1 MSLQISENCQAILLL
16 TAPLMVGKV
25 SARAELLKQS
35 EYSDLTRFLL
45 QEGFQPSDLL
55 RPQSPA
61 MRQAENLFGP
71 GRLPHLMGRGFQLA
85 QALDYWSAR
94 SIWVVS
100 RADARYPKRVKSRLK
115 HEAPPVMYGCG
126 DVDLVDNGGLAV
138 VGSRDADDEMLNYA
152 QRAGERAASAGRGL
166 ISGGA
171 KGVDSAAMDGA
182 EAFGGIVC
190 NVMAEGLAQA
200 AISRRFRDGLQ
211 ERRTLLISPYDP
223 SSGFNVGH
231 AIARNKFIFALADV
245 GLVVNSDLE
254 RGGTWAGAIEQLRKL
269 HFVTLYI
276 RSSGKRSAGLD
287 ALLREG
293 ALPWPEPED
302 GQALEALFAAQPND
316 SKAAA
321 DASYQGHLDFK
332 IAAGTSS
339 GVSDA
344 VLDAVRQV
352 SMVKEPPSDSG
363 ALQEGA
369 PNSSTTTAK
378 STLVEATSGP
388 RIELK
393 QAMFAT
399 FERLIR
405 QVLHTPK
412 KAAQIADELD
422 LNQIQTRNWLD
433 RLVAKGVIEKKKSD
447 ATYRLALRSL

>member
-1 MSLQISENCQAILLL
+1 MSLQISANCQAILLL

-25 SARAELLKQS
+25 GTRAELLKQS
-35 EYSDLTRFLL
+35 EYSDLTRFLV
-45 QEGFQPSDLL
+45 QEGFQPSDLIS
-55 RPQSPA
+55 PQSPA
-61 MRQAENLFGP
+61 LRQAENLFGP
-71 GRLPHLMGRGFQLA
+71 GRLTRLVGRGFQLA

-100 RADARYPKRVKSRLK
+100 RADARYPKRIKSRLK
-115 HEAPPVMYGCG
+115 HDAPPVMYGCG
-126 DVDLVDNGGLAV
+126 DSDLVDNGGLAV
-138 VGSRDADDEMLNYA
+138 VGSRDADDEMLSYA
-152 QRAGERAASAGRGL
+152 QRAGERAASTGKGL

-182 EAFGGIVC
+182 EALGGIVC

-223 SSGFNVGH
+223 SAGFNVGH

-269 HFVTLYI
+269 HFVPLYI

-302 GQALEALFAAQPND
+302 GEALEALFADRSND
-316 SKAAA
+316 SQAAAAAAA
-321 DASYQGHLDFK
+321 DDQGHLDFK
-332 IAAGTSS
+332 IAASAPS
-339 GVSDA
+339 RASDA
-344 VLDAVRQV
+344 GLDAARQV
-352 SMVKEPPSDSG
+352 SMHEEPPSDPE
-363 ALQEGA
+363 ALKEGA
-369 PNSSTTTAK
+369 SDPSTATAK
-378 STLVEATSGP
+378 STLVEAPSGP
-388 RIELK
+388 PVGLK
-393 QAMFAT
+393 QEMFAT

-405 QVLHTPK
+405 QVLHAPK

-422 LNQIQTRNWLD
+422 LNQMQTRDWLD
-433 RLVAKGVIEKKKSD
+433 RLVAKGLIEKKKSD
-447 ATYRLALRSL
+447 ATYRLAA

>member
-1 MSLQISENCQAILLL
+1 MSLQISANCQAILLL
-16 TAPLMVGKV
+16 TAPLMVGRV
-25 SARAELLKQS
+25 GTRAELLKQS
-35 EYSDLTRFLL
+35 EYSDLTRFLV

-61 MRQAENLFGP
+61 LRQAENLFGP
-71 GRLPHLMGRGFQLA
+71 GRLTRLVGRGFQLA
-85 QALDYWSAR
+85 QALDYWNAR

-100 RADARYPKRVKSRLK
+100 RADAQYPKRVKSRLK

-126 DVDLVDNGGLAV
+126 DLDLVDNGGLAV
-138 VGSRDADDEMLNYA
+138 VGSRDADDAMLIYA
-152 QRAGERAASAGRGL
+152 RRAGERAASAGRGL

-171 KGVDSAAMDGA
+171 KGIDSAAMDGA
-182 EAFGGIVC
+182 EALGGIVC

-223 SSGFNVGH
+223 SAGFNVGH
-231 AIARNKFIFALADV
+231 AMARNKFIFALADV

-269 HFVTLYI
+269 HFVPLYV

-302 GQALEALFAAQPND
+302 GAALEPLFAERSNNSQV
-316 SKAAA
+316 
-321 DASYQGHLDFK
+321 ASASDQGQLDFK
-332 IAAGTSS
+332 IAPSATS
-339 GVSDA
+339 VLSDA
-344 VLDAVRQV
+344 VTDATRQL
-352 SMVKEPPSDSG
+352 SILEELRSNPD
-363 ALQEGA
+363 ALEEGA
-369 PNSSTTTAK
+369 TGPSAANAK
-378 STLVEATSGP
+378 STPVEAPSGP
-388 RIELK
+388 PVGLNRE
-393 QAMFAT
+393 MFAT

-405 QVLHTPK
+405 QVLLAPK

-422 LNQIQTRNWLD
+422 LNQMQTRAWLD

-447 ATYRLALRSL
+447 ATYRLAT

>member
-25 SARAELLKQS
+25 GARAELLKQR
-35 EYSDLTRFLL
+35 EYSDLTRFLV

-61 MRQAENLFGP
+61 LRQAEKLFGA
-71 GRLPHLMGRGFQLA
+71 GRLTRLVGRGFQLA
-85 QALDYWSAR
+85 QALDHWSAR

-115 HEAPPVMYGCG
+115 QEAPPVMYGCG
-126 DVDLVDNGGLAV
+126 DLELVDNGGLAV
-138 VGSRDADDEMLNYA
+138 VGSRDADDEMLSYA
-152 QRAGERAASAGRGL
+152 QRAGERAASAGRVL

-182 EAFGGIVC
+182 DALGGIVC

-223 SSGFNVGH
+223 SAGFNVGH

-269 HFVTLYI
+269 HFVPLYV

-293 ALPWPEPED
+293 ALPWPEPKD
-302 GQALEALFAAQPND
+302 GEALEALFADRSND
-316 SKAAA
+316 SQATAC
-321 DASYQGHLDFK
+321 QRHLDFK
-332 IAAGTSS
+332 IAAGAPS
-339 GVSDA
+339 GGSDA
-344 VLDAVRQV
+344 VQDAAHQA
-352 SMVKEPPSDSG
+352 SMFEEPASDPEALEEGKSDPST
-363 ALQEGA
+363 A
-369 PNSSTTTAK
+369 TAK
-378 STLVEATSGP
+378 STILEAPSSP
-388 RIELK
+388 PVDLK
-393 QAMFAT
+393 QEMLAT

-405 QVLHTPK
+405 QLLVAPK
-412 KAAQIADELD
+412 KAAQIADELE
-422 LNQIQTRNWLD
+422 LNQMQTRHWLD
-433 RLVAKGVIEKKKSD
+433 RLVTKGVIEKKKSD
-447 ATYRLALRSL
+447 ATYRLVV

>member
-1 MSLQISENCQAILLL
+1 MSLQISANCQAILLL

-25 SARAELLKQS
+25 GTRAELLKQR
-35 EYSDLTRFLL
+35 EYTDLTRFLVH
-45 QEGFQPSDLL
+45 EGFQPSDLL

-61 MRQAENLFGP
+61 MSQAENLFGP
-71 GRLPHLMGRGFQLA
+71 GRLARLLGRGFQLA

-126 DVDLVDNGGLAV
+126 DLDLVDNGGLAV
-138 VGSRDADDEMLNYA
+138 VGSRDADDEILDYA
-152 QRAGERAASAGRGL
+152 QRAGVRAASAGRGL

-182 EAFGGIVC
+182 EALGGVVC

-211 ERRTLLISPYDP
+211 EKRTLLISPYDP
-223 SSGFNVGH
+223 SAGFNVGH

-269 HFVTLYI
+269 HFVPLYI

-302 GQALEALFAAQPND
+302 GKALEALFADRSNGSQ
-316 SKAAA
+316 AAA
-321 DASYQGHLDFK
+321 HQGHLDFK
-332 IAAGTSS
+332 IAAGAPS

-344 VLDAVRQV
+344 VLDATRQV
-352 SMVKEPPSDSG
+352 SMLEEPPSDPEALGVG
-363 ALQEGA
+363 ASDHSIA
-369 PNSSTTTAK
+369 TAK
-378 STLVEATSGP
+378 STFIEAPSAQP
-388 RIELK
+388 VDLK
-393 QAMFAT
+393 QEMLAT
-399 FERLIR
+399 FERLIQ
-405 QVLHTPK
+405 QVLDAPK
-412 KAAQIADELD
+412 KATQIADELD
-422 LNQIQTRNWLD
+422 LNQRQTRDWLD
-433 RLVAKGVIEKKKSD
+433 RLIAKGVIEKKSD
-447 ATYRLALRSL
+447 ATYRLAA

>member
-1 MSLQISENCQAILLL
+1 MTLQISANCQAILLL

-25 SARAELLKQS
+25 STRAELLKQS
-35 EYSDLTRFLL
+35 EYTNLTRFLKH
-45 QEGFQPSDLL
+45 EGFQPSDLL
-55 RPQSPA
+55 HAQSTA
-61 MRQAENLFGP
+61 LRQAENLFVP
-71 GRLPHLMGRGFQLA
+71 GRLTSLLGRGFQLA

-100 RADARYPKRVKSRLK
+100 RADAGYPKRIKSRLK

-126 DVDLVDNGGLAV
+126 DLNLVDNGGLAV
-138 VGSRDADDEMLNYA
+138 VGSRDADDEVLRYA

-182 EAFGGIVC
+182 ETLGGIVC

-211 ERRTLLISPYDP
+211 KKRTLLISPYDP
-223 SSGFNVGH
+223 SAGFNVGH

-269 HFVTLYI
+269 HFVPLYI

-293 ALPWPEPED
+293 ALPWPEPQDVET
-302 GQALEALFAAQPND
+302 LEALFTDRSND
-316 SKAAA
+316 SHAA
-321 DASYQGHLDFK
+321 YQGHFDFK
-332 IAAGTSS
+332 IPAGAPS

-344 VLDAVRQV
+344 VLDTGRQ
-352 SMVKEPPSDSG
+352 MLMLEEPPSGPASLEDG
-363 ALQEGA
+363 ASDLSA
-369 PNSSTTTAK
+369 AAAK
-378 STLVEATSGP
+378 SILVEAPSGP
-388 RIELK
+388 LVGLK
-393 QAMFAT
+393 QEMFAT
-399 FERLIR
+399 FERLIP
-405 QVLHTPK
+405 QVLHVPK

-422 LNQIQTRNWLD
+422 LNQMQTRDWLG
-433 RLVAKGVIEKKKSD
+433 RLVAKGLIEKKKSD
-447 ATYRLALRSL
+447 ATYRLAS

>member
-16 TAPLMVGKV
+16 TAPLMVGKAG
-25 SARAELLKQS
+25 ARAELLKQS
-35 EYSDLTRFLL
+35 EYSDLTRFLV

-61 MRQAENLFGP
+61 LRQAENLFGL
-71 GRLPHLMGRGFQLA
+71 GRLTRLVGRGFQLA

-100 RADARYPKRVKSRLK
+100 RADARYPKRIKSRLK
-115 HEAPPVMYGCG
+115 HDAPPIMYGCG
-126 DVDLVDNGGLAV
+126 DPDLVDNGGLAV
-138 VGSRDADDEMLNYA
+138 VGSRDADDEMLSYA

-171 KGVDSAAMDGA
+171 KGVDSAAMVGA
-182 EAFGGIVC
+182 EALGGIVC

-211 ERRTLLISPYDP
+211 KRRTLLISPYDP
-223 SSGFNVGH
+223 SAGFNVGH

-269 HFVTLYI
+269 HFVPLYI

-293 ALPWPEPED
+293 ALPWPELKD
-302 GQALEALFAAQPND
+302 GEALEALFADQSND
-316 SKAAA
+316 SQAAA
-321 DASYQGHLDFK
+321 AAAAAYQGQLDFK
-332 IAAGTSS
+332 IAAGAPS

-344 VLDAVRQV
+344 VPDAARQV
-352 SMVKEPPSDSG
+352 SMLEEPPSDPE
-363 ALQEGA
+363 ALEEGA
-369 PNSSTTTAK
+369 SGPSTATAK
-378 STLVEATSGP
+378 STLLEVPSSP
-388 RIELK
+388 PVDLK
-393 QAMFAT
+393 QEMFAT

-405 QVLHTPK
+405 QLLHAPK

-422 LNQIQTRNWLD
+422 LNQMQTRNWLD
-433 RLVAKGVIEKKKSD
+433 RLVAKGVVKKKKSD
-447 ATYRLALRSL
+447 ATYRLAA

>member
-25 SARAELLKQS
+25 GARAELLKQS
-35 EYSDLTRFLL
+35 EYSDLTRFLV

-61 MRQAENLFGP
+61 LRQAENLFGL
-71 GRLPHLMGRGFQLA
+71 GRLTRLVGRGFQLA

-126 DVDLVDNGGLAV
+126 DLDLVDNGGLAV
-138 VGSRDADDEMLNYA
+138 VGSRDADDEMLSYA

-171 KGVDSAAMDGA
+171 KGVDSAAMGGA
-182 EAFGGIVC
+182 EALGGIVC

-223 SSGFNVGH
+223 SAGFNVGH

-269 HFVTLYI
+269 RFVPLYI

-302 GQALEALFAAQPND
+302 GEALEALFADRSND
-316 SKAAA
+316 SQAAA
-321 DASYQGHLDFK
+321 AAAFQGHLDFK
-332 IAAGTSS
+332 IAAGAPSR
-339 GVSDA
+339 VSDA
-344 VLDAVRQV
+344 VSDAARQV
-352 SMVKEPPSDSG
+352 SMLEEPPSDPE
-363 ALQEGA
+363 ALEEGA
-369 PNSSTTTAK
+369 SDPSPANAK
-378 STLVEATSGP
+378 STLVEAPSRPPVG
-388 RIELK
+388 LK
-393 QAMFAT
+393 QEMFAT

-405 QVLHTPK
+405 QVLHAPK

-422 LNQIQTRNWLD
+422 LNQMQTRDWLN

-447 ATYRLALRSL
+447 ATYRLAA

>member
-25 SARAELLKQS
+25 GARAELLKQS
-35 EYSDLTRFLL
+35 EYSDLTRFLV

-55 RPQSPA
+55 RPQCPA
-61 MRQAENLFGP
+61 LRQAENLFGL
-71 GRLPHLMGRGFQLA
+71 GRLTRLVGRGFQLA

-126 DVDLVDNGGLAV
+126 DLDLVDNGGLAV
-138 VGSRDADDEMLNYA
+138 VGSRDADDEMLSYA
-152 QRAGERAASAGRGL
+152 QRAGEKAASAGRGL

-171 KGVDSAAMDGA
+171 KGVDSAAMGGA
-182 EAFGGIVC
+182 EALGGIVC

-223 SSGFNVGH
+223 SAGFNVGH

-254 RGGTWAGAIEQLRKL
+254 RGGTWAGAIEQLHKL
-269 HFVTLYI
+269 RFVPLYI

-302 GQALEALFAAQPND
+302 GEALEALFADRSND
-316 SKAAA
+316 SQAAA
-321 DASYQGHLDFK
+321 AAAFQGHLDFK
-332 IAAGTSS
+332 IAAGAPSR
-339 GVSDA
+339 VSDA
-344 VLDAVRQV
+344 VSDAARQV
-352 SMVKEPPSDSG
+352 SMLEEPPSDPE
-363 ALQEGA
+363 ALEEGA
-369 PNSSTTTAK
+369 SDPSTANAK
-378 STLVEATSGP
+378 STLVEAPSRPPVG
-388 RIELK
+388 LK
-393 QAMFAT
+393 QEMFAT
-399 FERLIR
+399 FECLIR
-405 QVLHTPK
+405 QVLHAPK

-422 LNQIQTRNWLD
+422 LNQMQTRDWLN

-447 ATYRLALRSL
+447 ATYRLAA

>member
-1 MSLQISENCQAILLL
+1 MSLQISANCQAILLL

-25 SARAELLKQS
+25 GTRAELLKQS
-35 EYSDLTRFLL
+35 EYSDLTRFLVH
-45 QEGFQPSDLL
+45 EGFQPSDLL

-61 MRQAENLFGP
+61 LRQAENLFGP
-71 GRLPHLMGRGFQLA
+71 GRLTRLVGRGFQLA

-100 RADARYPKRVKSRLK
+100 RADGRYPKRVKSRLK

-126 DVDLVDNGGLAV
+126 DLDLVDNGGLAV
-138 VGSRDADDEMLNYA
+138 VGSRDADDEMLSYA

-171 KGVDSAAMDGA
+171 RGVDSAAMDGA

-223 SSGFNVGH
+223 SAGFNVGH

-269 HFVTLYI
+269 HFVPLYI

-302 GQALEALFAAQPND
+302 GEALDALFADRSND
-316 SKAAA
+316 SQVAAAAAAA
-321 DASYQGHLDFK
+321 DQGHLDFK
-332 IAAGTSS
+332 IAAGAPS

-344 VLDAVRQV
+344 VLDAARQV
-352 SMVKEPPSDSG
+352 SMLEEQPSG
-363 ALQEGA
+363 PEAVEEGA
-369 PNSSTTTAK
+369 SDPSTATAK
-378 STLVEATSGP
+378 STLVEAPSGP
-388 RIELK
+388 SVGLK
-393 QAMFAT
+393 QEMFAT

-405 QVLHTPK
+405 QVLHAPK

-422 LNQIQTRNWLD
+422 LNQMQTRDWLD

-447 ATYRLALRSL
+447 ATYRLAA

>member
-1 MSLQISENCQAILLL
+1 MSLQISANCQAILLL

-25 SARAELLKQS
+25 GARAEVLKQS
-35 EYSDLTRFLL
+35 EYSDLTRFLV

-61 MRQAENLFGP
+61 LRQAENLFGP
-71 GRLPHLMGRGFQLA
+71 GRLTRLVGRGFQLA

-126 DVDLVDNGGLAV
+126 DLDLVDNGGLAV
-138 VGSRDADDEMLNYA
+138 VGSRDADDEMLSYA

-182 EAFGGIVC
+182 EALGGIVC

-200 AISRRFRDGLQ
+200 AISRRFRDGIQ

-223 SSGFNVGH
+223 SAGFNVGH

-269 HFVTLYI
+269 HFVPLYI

-302 GQALEALFAAQPND
+302 GEALKALFAERSND
-316 SKAAA
+316 SQAAA
-321 DASYQGHLDFK
+321 TATPDQGHFDFN
-332 IAAGTSS
+332 IAAGALS

-352 SMVKEPPSDSG
+352 SMLEEPPSDPEP
-363 ALQEGA
+363 LEEGA
-369 PNSSTTTAK
+369 SDPSTATAK
-378 STLVEATSGP
+378 STLVEAPSGP
-388 RIELK
+388 PVGLK
-393 QAMFAT
+393 QEMFAT
-399 FERLIR
+399 FEQLIR
-405 QVLHTPK
+405 QILHAPK

-422 LNQIQTRNWLD
+422 LNQMQTRDWLD
-433 RLVAKGVIEKKKSD
+433 RLVAKGVIEKKKRD
-447 ATYRLALRSL
+447 ATYRLAA

>member
-1 MSLQISENCQAILLL
+1 MSLQISANCQAILLL
-16 TAPLMVGKV
+16 TAPLMVGKNGI
-25 SARAELLKQS
+25 RAELLKQG
-35 EYSDLTRFLL
+35 EYSDLTRFLV

-55 RPQSPA
+55 SPQSPA
-61 MRQAENLFGP
+61 LRQAENLFGP
-71 GRLPHLMGRGFQLA
+71 GRITRLVGRGFQLA

-100 RADARYPKRVKSRLK
+100 RADARYPKRIKSRLK
-115 HEAPPVMYGCG
+115 QDAPPIMYGCG
-126 DVDLVDNGGLAV
+126 DPDLVDNGGLAV
-138 VGSRDADDEMLNYA
+138 VGSRDADDEMLSYA

-182 EAFGGIVC
+182 EALGGIVC

-223 SSGFNVGH
+223 SAGFNVGH

-269 HFVTLYI
+269 HFVPLYI
-276 RSSGKRSAGLD
+276 RSSGNRSAGLD

-302 GQALEALFAAQPND
+302 GKALEALFAERSND
-316 SKAAA
+316 SHV
-321 DASYQGHLDFK
+321 ASDQGHLDFK
-332 IAAGTSS
+332 IAPGAST

-344 VLDAVRQV
+344 VRDAARQL
-352 SMVKEPPSDSG
+352 SILEEPPSDPG
-363 ALQEGA
+363 ALEQGA
-369 PNSSTTTAK
+369 LDKPDLTAQ
-378 STLVEATSGP
+378 STLIEAPSGP
-388 RIELK
+388 PVGMK
-393 QAMFAT
+393 QVMFAT

-405 QVLHTPK
+405 QVLHVPK
-412 KAAQIADELD
+412 KVAQIADELD
-422 LNQIQTRNWLD
+422 LNQTQTRDWLD
-433 RLVAKGVIEKKKSD
+433 RLVAKGVIEKKKSN
-447 ATYRLALRSL
+447 ATYRLTA

>member
-35 EYSDLTRFLL
+35 EYSDLTRFLV

-71 GRLPHLMGRGFQLA
+71 GRLPHLLGRGFQLA

-126 DVDLVDNGGLAV
+126 DLDLVDNGGLAV
-138 VGSRDADDEMLNYA
+138 VGSRDADDEMLSYA
-152 QRAGERAASAGRGL
+152 QRAGESAASAGRGL

-182 EAFGGIVC
+182 GALGGIVC

-223 SSGFNVGH
+223 SAGFNVGH

-269 HFVTLYI
+269 HFVPLYI

-293 ALPWPEPED
+293 ALPWPEPKNGE
-302 GQALEALFAAQPND
+302 ALEALFAARSND
-316 SKAAA
+316 SQAAA
-321 DASYQGHLDFK
+321 YQGHFDFK
-332 IAAGTSS
+332 IAAGVLS
-339 GVSDA
+339 GVSNAVPDA
-344 VLDAVRQV
+344 ARQV
-352 SMVKEPPSDSG
+352 SMLEEPPSDPE
-363 ALQEGA
+363 ALGEGA
-369 PNSSTTTAK
+369 SDPSTATAK
-378 STLVEATSGP
+378 PTLLEARSSP
-388 RIELK
+388 PVDLK
-393 QAMFAT
+393 EEMFET

-405 QVLHTPK
+405 QLLHSPK
-412 KAAQIADELD
+412 KAAQIAGELD
-422 LNQIQTRNWLD
+422 LNQMQTRNWLD

-447 ATYRLALRSL
+447 ATYRLAA

>member
-1 MSLQISENCQAILLL
+1 MSLQISANCQAILLL
-16 TAPLMVGKV
+16 TAPLMVGKNGT
-25 SARAELLKQS
+25 RAELLKQS
-35 EYSDLTRFLL
+35 EYTDLTRFLV

-55 RPQSPA
+55 SPQSPA
-61 MRQAENLFGP
+61 LRQAENLFGP
-71 GRLPHLMGRGFQLA
+71 GRLTRLVGRGFQLA

-100 RADARYPKRVKSRLK
+100 RADARYPKRIKSRLK
-115 HEAPPVMYGCG
+115 HDAPPIMYGCG
-126 DVDLVDNGGLAV
+126 DPDLVDNGGLAV
-138 VGSRDADDEMLNYA
+138 VGSRDADDEMLSYA

-182 EAFGGIVC
+182 EALGGIVC

-211 ERRTLLISPYDP
+211 DRRTLLISPYDP
-223 SSGFNVGH
+223 SAGFNVGH

-269 HFVTLYI
+269 HFVPLYI
-276 RSSGKRSAGLD
+276 RTSGKRSPGLD

-302 GQALEALFAAQPND
+302 GEALEALFTDRSND
-316 SKAAA
+316 SHAAASAAA
-321 DASYQGHLDFK
+321 DQGHLDFK
-332 IAAGTSS
+332 IAAGAPS
-339 GVSDA
+339 GDSDA
-344 VLDAVRQV
+344 VFDAARQV
-352 SMVKEPPSDSG
+352 SLLEEPPSYPE
-363 ALQEGA
+363 ALKGGTSD
-369 PNSSTTTAK
+369 PSTATTK
-378 STLVEATSGP
+378 STLVEARSGP
-388 RIELK
+388 PVGLK
-393 QAMFAT
+393 QEMFAT

-405 QVLHTPK
+405 QVLHAPK

-422 LNQIQTRNWLD
+422 LNQTQTRDWLD

-447 ATYRLALRSL
+447 ATYRLAA

>member
-1 MSLQISENCQAILLL
+1 MTLQISGNCQAILLL

-25 SARAELLKQS
+25 RARAELLKQS
-35 EYSDLTRFLL
+35 EYTNLTRFLKH
-45 QEGFQPSDLL
+45 EGFQPSDLL
-55 RPQSPA
+55 LPQSTA
-61 MRQAENLFGP
+61 LRQAENLFAP
-71 GRLPHLMGRGFQLA
+71 GRLTSLLGRGFQLA

-100 RADARYPKRVKSRLK
+100 RADAGYPKRIKSRLK

-126 DVDLVDNGGLAV
+126 DLNLVDNGGLAV
-138 VGSRDADDEMLNYA
+138 VGSRDADDEVLRYA

-182 EAFGGIVC
+182 ETLGGIVC

-211 ERRTLLISPYDP
+211 KKRTLLISPYDP
-223 SSGFNVGH
+223 SAGFNVGH

-269 HFVTLYI
+269 HFVPLYI
-276 RSSGKRSAGLD
+276 RSSGKRSDGLD

-293 ALPWPEPED
+293 ALPWPEPPDVE
-302 GQALEALFAAQPND
+302 ALEALFTDRSND
-316 SKAAA
+316 SHAAV
-321 DASYQGHLDFK
+321 YQGHFDFK
-332 IAAGTSS
+332 IPAGAPS

-344 VLDAVRQV
+344 VLDTGRQL
-352 SMVKEPPSDSG
+352 SMLEEPLCGPDSLEDGASDLS
-363 ALQEGA
+363 AA
-369 PNSSTTTAK
+369 TAK
-378 STLVEATSGP
+378 SMLVEASSGP
-388 RIELK
+388 LVGLK
-393 QAMFAT
+393 QEMFTT
-399 FERLIR
+399 FERLIP
-405 QVLHTPK
+405 QVLHVPK

-422 LNQIQTRNWLD
+422 LNQMQTRDWLG
-433 RLVAKGVIEKKKSD
+433 RLVAKGLIEKKKSD
-447 ATYRLALRSL
+447 ATYRLVA

>member
-25 SARAELLKQS
+25 GARAELLKQS
-35 EYSDLTRFLL
+35 EYSDLTRFLV

-61 MRQAENLFGP
+61 LRQAENLFGP
-71 GRLPHLMGRGFQLA
+71 GRLTRLVGRGFQLA

-126 DVDLVDNGGLAV
+126 DLDLVDNGGLAV
-138 VGSRDADDEMLNYA
+138 VGSRDADDEMLSYA

-182 EAFGGIVC
+182 EALGGIVC

-211 ERRTLLISPYDP
+211 ERRTLLVSPYDP
-223 SSGFNVGH
+223 SAGFNVGH

-269 HFVTLYI
+269 RFVPLYI
-276 RSSGKRSAGLD
+276 RSSGKRSVGLD

-293 ALPWPEPED
+293 ALPWPEPENS
-302 GQALEALFAAQPND
+302 EALKVLFENRSND
-316 SKAAA
+316 SQAPA
-321 DASYQGHLDFK
+321 YQEHFDFK
-332 IAAGTSS
+332 IAAGAPS

-344 VLDAVRQV
+344 VLHPARQV
-352 SMVKEPPSDSG
+352 SILEDPRSDPD
-363 ALQEGA
+363 AIEEGA
-369 PNSSTTTAK
+369 SDQASATAK
-378 STLVEATSGP
+378 STFVEASSGTP
-388 RIELK
+388 VGLE
-393 QAMFAT
+393 QEMFAT

-405 QVLHTPK
+405 QVLYAPK

-422 LNQIQTRNWLD
+422 LNQMQTRDWLN
-433 RLVAKGVIEKKKSD
+433 RLVAKGVIEKKKSN
-447 ATYRLALRSL
+447 ATYRLAA

>member
-25 SARAELLKQS
+25 GTRAELLKQS
-35 EYSDLTRFLL
+35 EYNDLTRFLV
-45 QEGFQPSDLL
+45 QEGLQPSDLL

-61 MRQAENLFGP
+61 LHQAENLFGP
-71 GRLPHLMGRGFQLA
+71 GRLTRLVGRGFQLA
-85 QALDYWSAR
+85 QALDYWRAR

-100 RADARYPKRVKSRLK
+100 RADAQYPKRVKSRLK

-126 DVDLVDNGGLAV
+126 DLDLVDNGGLAV
-138 VGSRDADDEMLNYA
+138 VGSRDADDEMLSYA
-152 QRAGERAASAGRGL
+152 KRAGERAASAGRGL

-182 EAFGGIVC
+182 EALGGIVC

-211 ERRTLLISPYDP
+211 ARRTLLISPYDP
-223 SSGFNVGH
+223 SAGFNVGN

-269 HFVTLYI
+269 HFVPLYV

-302 GQALEALFAAQPND
+302 GEALEALFVERSID
-316 SKAAA
+316 SKAAVA
-321 DASYQGHLDFK
+321 AEQGHLDFK
-332 IAAGTSS
+332 NAAGAPS

-344 VLDAVRQV
+344 VLDAARQM
-352 SMVKEPPSDSG
+352 SMLEELSNDSEALEEGTSDSSI
-363 ALQEGA
+363 ATVK
-369 PNSSTTTAK
+369 P
-378 STLVEATSGP
+378 TLVEAPSAPPVG
-388 RIELK
+388 LK
-393 QAMFAT
+393 EEMFAT

-405 QVLHTPK
+405 QVLHAPK
-412 KAAQIADELD
+412 KAAQIADELG
-422 LNQIQTRNWLD
+422 LNQMQTRDWLG

-447 ATYRLALRSL
+447 ATYRLAS

>member
-16 TAPLMVGKV
+16 TAPLMVDKV
-25 SARAELLKQS
+25 GARAELLKQS
-35 EYSDLTRFLL
+35 EYSDLTRFLV

-61 MRQAENLFGP
+61 LRQAENLFGL
-71 GRLPHLMGRGFQLA
+71 GRLTRLVGRGFQLA

-126 DVDLVDNGGLAV
+126 DLDLVDNGGLAV
-138 VGSRDADDEMLNYA
+138 VGSRDADDEMLSYA

-182 EAFGGIVC
+182 EALGGIVC

-223 SSGFNVGH
+223 SAGFNVGH

-269 HFVTLYI
+269 HFVPLYI

-293 ALPWPEPED
+293 ALPWPEPKD
-302 GQALEALFAAQPND
+302 GEALEALFADRSND
-316 SKAAA
+316 SQAAA
-321 DASYQGHLDFK
+321 AAAYQGLLDFK
-332 IAAGTSS
+332 IAAGALS
-339 GVSDA
+339 GGSDA
-344 VLDAVRQV
+344 VPDAVRQV
-352 SMVKEPPSDSG
+352 SMLEEPASDPEALEEGKSDS
-363 ALQEGA
+363 
-369 PNSSTTTAK
+369 STATAK
-378 STLVEATSGP
+378 STLLEAPSNSP
-388 RIELK
+388 VDLK
-393 QAMFAT
+393 EEMFAT

-405 QVLHTPK
+405 QLLHSPK

-422 LNQIQTRNWLD
+422 LNQMQTRNWLD

-447 ATYRLALRSL
+447 ATYRLVV